1 MNKLS
6 IKSQQILFAVSN
18 LEKKHKII
26 TYISLLFLTVSTYFL
41 RSENQDVKIESATL
55 KEKNIGLIQNLIIF
69 NRSYEAF
76 PLPIWQKVK
85 RGDRF
90 IINYIN
96 PEYLK
101 VFGHNYNN
109 SEYEIIGKSD
119 FKLFPKKIAQLNY
132 ENDVAVSITGKTLNV
147 FENIID
153 KDENIRKVKVV
164 KWRSIKDNKDTLI
177 YGMIKEV
184 LPLDKKIIIEK

>member
-1 MNKLS
+1 M
-6 IKSQQILFAVSN
+6 
-18 LEKKHKII
+18 
-26 TYISLLFLTVSTYFL
+26 
-41 RSENQDVKIESATL
+41 
-55 KEKNIGLIQNLIIF
+55 
-69 NRSYEAF
+69 
-76 PLPIWQKVK
+76 
-85 RGDRF
+85 
-90 IINYIN
+90 
-96 PEYLK
+96 
-101 VFGHNYNN
+101 FGHNYNN
-109 SEYEIIGKSD
+109 SQYEIIGKSD
-119 FKLFPKKIAQLNY
+119 FELFSKKIAQLNY

>member
-69 NRSYEAF
+69 NI
-76 PLPIWQKVK
+76 L
-85 RGDRF
+85 
-90 IINYIN
+90 
-96 PEYLK
+96 
-101 VFGHNYNN
+101 
-109 SEYEIIGKSD
+109 
-119 FKLFPKKIAQLNY
+119 
-132 ENDVAVSITGKTLNV
+132 
-147 FENIID
+147 
-153 KDENIRKVKVV
+153 
-164 KWRSIKDNKDTLI
+164 
-177 YGMIKEV
+177 
-184 LPLDKKIIIEK
+184 